1 MPVRV
6 GVMCTHT
13 GVAIV
18 LSIPTRVCPSVGS
31 ESDIVI
37 FSAVRSKPLEDISNL
52 PPKQVDR
59 QWRMENL
66 GFVAEPHHLCV
77 ALTRARFG
85 LIILG

>member
-1 MPVRV
+1 M
-6 GVMCTHT
+6 
-13 GVAIV
+13 
-18 LSIPTRVCPSVGS
+18 
-31 ESDIVI
+31 I

-59 QWRMENL
+59 HWRMENL

-85 LIILG
+85 LIILGKYNYAVKNSAYLNFVEHGNMCIAAIA